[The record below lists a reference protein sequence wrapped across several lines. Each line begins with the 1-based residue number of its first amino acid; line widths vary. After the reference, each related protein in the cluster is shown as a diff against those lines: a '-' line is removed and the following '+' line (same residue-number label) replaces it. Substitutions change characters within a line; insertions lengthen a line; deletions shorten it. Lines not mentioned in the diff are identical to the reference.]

1 MGRIKSTQIKR
12 MGKKIFEEHPKRFST
27 DFEKNKK
34 SVEVLV
40 DTSKKFRNAI
50 AGYVTKLAAIKA
62 KKK

>member
-12 MGKKIFEEHPKRFST
+12 AARRIFEEHPKRFST

-34 SVEVLV
+34 AVEGLLE
-40 DTSKKFRNAI
+40 TSKKFRNAI